1 VLEVVVDSV
10 GEEDVDSE
18 TVEEE
23 EIDEEGTGTK
33 S

>member
-1 VLEVVVDSV
+1 VLEVVIDGV
-10 GEEDVDSE
+10 GDVDSE

-23 EIDEEGTGTK
+23 ETEEEGMGTK

>member
-1 VLEVVVDSV
+1 VLEVVVDGV
-10 GEEDVDSE
+10 GDADSE

-23 EIDEEGTGTK
+23 ETEEEGMGTK